1 MGQINLNCTYFGY
14 TLDMSTKNDS
24 TIQKI
29 VVNNLTKQY
38 PGTSKPSLQNLT
50 LHVNAGEVYGFLGP
64 NGAGKSTAIRTLLN
78 FIQPTS
84 GSATILDLDT
94 VKDSVEIKKSVGYLS
109 GDFAI
114 YPKMTGA
121 NYLKYM
127 GEIQPPVSDQYVHEL
142 IKRLKAEPA
151 KRMGDLSRGNRQKF
165 GIIQAFMHKPDILIL
180 DEPASGLD
188 PLMQEEFYKLVLEA
202 KERGAAVFMSSH
214 IMSEIQRM
222 CDRVGIIRDGKL
234 VDERTIADMANQA
247 SQTFDIT
254 FNGKVPINELKK
266 IKSAKLVES
275 TDSSVT
281 IHMHGELAPLF
292 KVLSRY
298 EVTKIDARNLDL
310 EELFLGFYTD
320 KEQK

>member
-1 MGQINLNCTYFGY
+1 M
-14 TLDMSTKNDS
+14 NDKS
-24 TIQKI
+24 NSIEHKI
-29 VVNNLTKQY
+29 VINNLTKQY
-38 PGTSKPSLQNLT
+38 QGTSKPSLQNLT

-84 GSATILDLDT
+84 GNASILNLDI
-94 VKDSVEIKKSVGYLS
+94 VKDSVEIKKHVGYLS

-121 NYLKYM
+121 NYLEYL
-127 GEIQPPVSDQYVHEL
+127 GELQPPESKKYVQDL
-142 IKRLKAEPA
+142 IKRLKAEPT

-180 DEPASGLD
+180 DEPTSGLD

-214 IMSEIQRM
+214 ILSEIQRM

-234 VDERTIADMANQA
+234 VDERNISDMTAQA
-247 SQTFDIT
+247 SQTFDIS
-254 FNGKVPINELKK
+254 FNGKVPLSELKK

-292 KVLSRY
+292 KILSTC

-310 EELFLGFYTD
+310 EELFLGFYSN
-320 KEQK
+320 KEKK

>member
-1 MGQINLNCTYFGY
+1 
-14 TLDMSTKNDS
+14 MSNKS
-24 TIQKI
+24 EPELRKI

-38 PGTSKPSLQNLT
+38 SGAPKPSLQNLT

-84 GSATILDLDT
+84 GSATILDLDI
-94 VKDSVEIKKSVGYLS
+94 VKSSVDIKKSVGYLS

-121 NYLKYM
+121 KYLEYM
-127 GEIQPPVSDQYVHEL
+127 GELQPAVSKEYVQEL
-142 IKRLKAEPA
+142 IIRLKAEPE
-151 KRMGDLSRGNRQKF
+151 KKMGDLSRGNRQKF
-165 GIIQAFMHKPDILIL
+165 GIIQAFMHRPDILVL
-180 DEPASGLD
+180 DEPTSGLD
-188 PLMQEEFYKLVLEA
+188 PLMQEEFYKLVAEA

-222 CDRVGIIRDGKL
+222 CDRVGIIREGKL
-234 VDERTIADMANQA
+234 VDERTIADMAAQA

-254 FNGKVPINELKK
+254 FNGKIPLSELKK
-266 IKSAKLVES
+266 IKSAKVVD
-275 TDSSVT
+275 TKDSSVT
-281 IHMHGELAPLF
+281 VHMHGELAPLF
-292 KVLSRY
+292 KVLASH
-298 EVTKIDARNLDL
+298 EVIKIDARNLDL

-320 KEQK
+320 EGAKS

>member
-1 MGQINLNCTYFGY
+1 MNIPNTGTV
-14 TLDMSTKNDS
+14 K
-24 TIQKI
+24 KI
-29 VVNNLTKQY
+29 VVKNLTKQY
-38 PGTSKPSLQNLT
+38 SGTSKPSLENLS
-50 LHVNAGEVYGFLGP
+50 LNVNAGEVYGFLGP

-84 GSATILDLDT
+84 GTANILGLDA

-114 YPKMTGA
+114 YPKMTGN

-127 GEIQPPVSDQYVHEL
+127 GELQPPVSKKYVQDL
-142 IKRLKAEPA
+142 IKRLKAEPK

-180 DEPASGLD
+180 DEPTSGLD
-188 PLMQEEFYKLVLEA
+188 PLMQEEFYKLILEA
-202 KERGAAVFMSSH
+202 KERGASVFMSSH
-214 IMSEIQRM
+214 ILSEIQKM

-234 VDERTIADMANQA
+234 VDERAISDMSSHA

-254 FNGKVPINELKK
+254 FNGNVPAAELKK
-266 IKSAKLVES
+266 IKSARVVSIK
-275 TDSSVT
+275 DSNVT

-292 KVLSRY
+292 KVLSNY

-310 EELFLGFYTD
+310 EELFLGFYTG
-320 KEQK
+320 KEKKS

>member
-1 MGQINLNCTYFGY
+1 
-14 TLDMSTKNDS
+14 MSSKENNKV
-24 TIQKI
+24 QKI
-29 VVNNLTKQY
+29 IVNNLTKQY
-38 PGTSKPSLQNLT
+38 SGTLKPSLENLT
-50 LHVNAGEVYGFLGP
+50 LSVNAGEVYGFLGP

-84 GSATILDLDT
+84 GTANILGLDS
-94 VKDSVEIKKSVGYLS
+94 VKESVEIKKSVGYLS

-114 YPKMTGA
+114 YPKMTGE

-127 GEIQPPVSDQYVHEL
+127 GELQPPASSKYVQEL
-142 IKRLKAEPA
+142 IKRLKAEPK

-180 DEPASGLD
+180 DEPTSGLD
-188 PLMQEEFYKLVLEA
+188 PLMQEEFYKLVEES
-202 KERGAAVFMSSH
+202 KNRGASVFMSSH
-214 IMSEIQRM
+214 ILSEIQKM

-234 VDERTIADMANQA
+234 VDERTISDMSNHA

-254 FNGKVPINELKK
+254 FSGKVPLFELKK
-266 IKSAKLVES
+266 IKSARVFDVK
-275 TDSSVT
+275 DSSVT

-292 KVLSRY
+292 KVLSNC

-310 EELFLGFYTD
+310 EELFLGFYTG
-320 KEQK
+320 KEKK